1 MLEINLSGPLN
12 LTQLSQPLFSAI
24 DQAFYWGKGDD
35 SAPNFHE
42 WVTSTIIDGHPFT
55 YKRHEYL
62 VDPYKDDHSWLVEQ
76 KAAQLG
82 LTSKAMLRAAY
93 GARYENM
100 RGILYLFPS
109 KTDVTEFSKG
119 RITPLIE
126 DNPDHIGQWIKD
138 TDAAN
143 IKRIANCFLYL
154 RGMQSR
160 VGLKSVPADFIVF
173 DELDEAPQANIT
185 MALQR
190 MAHSEFK
197 RVHMLSN
204 PTLPDFGINK
214 EFKLTDMRY
223 WLLKCPI
230 CGGYTCMEDTFPNC
244 IHTRPNGEVIRLC
257 QICKNGELSPGNGKW
272 IAKRPA
278 VTEKRGYHYSQLF
291 SSFVTPTEV
300 LSQFLTTTNLADFY
314 NLVIGREYVSAE
326 NRLSVEQVLSLCEQY
341 PNLESSDCESFMGVD
356 VGNILYVTISRINSP
371 TKPPS
376 KLAEV
381 VHLGRYK
388 DWADIHQLMKKFRIS
403 RCVVDALPETRN
415 ARELAMAFPGR
426 VFLCYYSDHQKGEFA
441 WNDDAYTVTVNRT
454 ESLDASHK
462 ELLKQLITLP
472 SDQLETTQLFAKH
485 CHAIAKKLE
494 KNEDTGMEKYVYV
507 SLDPEDHFRHSFN
520 YDMIA
525 RTTGPRWLFPE
536 AQ

>member
-1 MLEINLSGPLN
+1 MSETNLSGPLN
-12 LTQLSQPLFSAI
+12 LTLLSQPLFNAL

-35 SAPNFHE
+35 TAPPFHK
-42 WVTSTIIDGHPFT
+42 WVEDTVIDGRSFS
-55 YKRHEYL
+55 YRRHEYL
-62 VDPYKDDHSWLVEQ
+62 IEPYQDNHPWLVEQ

-126 DNPDHIGQWIKD
+126 DNPDTIGQWVKD

-173 DELDEAPQANIT
+173 DELDEAPQSNIT

-214 EFKLTDMRY
+214 EFKQTDQRFWMLRCK
-223 WLLKCPI
+223 KCN
-230 CGGYTCMEDTFPNC
+230 GWTCMEDTFPNC
-244 IHTRPNGEVIRLC
+244 LHQRPNGEVIRLC
-257 QICKNGELSPGNGKW
+257 QVCKDGELDPADGKW
-272 IAKRPA
+272 VPKRPA

-291 SSFVTPTEV
+291 STFVTPVEI
-300 LSQFLTTTNLADFY
+300 LIQFMTTNNLSDFY
-314 NLVIGREYVSAE
+314 NLVVGQAYVSAE
-326 NRLSVEQVLSLCEQY
+326 NRLSVEQVLALAEAY
-341 PNLESSDCESFMGVD
+341 GNYESSDTESFMGVD
-356 VGNILYVTISRINSP
+356 VGKVLHVVVSRMNSA

-376 KLAEV
+376 KTAEV
-381 VHLGRYK
+381 IHIGRYK
-388 DWADIHQLMKKFRIS
+388 DWSDIHTMMKKFKIS
-403 RCVVDALPETRN
+403 RAVVDALPETRN

-426 VFLCYYSDHQKGEFA
+426 VFLCYYSEHQKGEHL
-441 WNDDAYTVTVNRT
+441 WNDDAFTVTVNRT

-462 ELLKQLITLP
+462 ELLKQLVTLP
-472 SDQLETTQLFAKH
+472 SEQLETTQLFAKH

-494 KNEDTGMEKYVYV
+494 KNEDTGLEKYVYV
-507 SLDPEDHFRHSFN
+507 SLEDEDHFRHAFN
-520 YDMIA
+520 YDTIA